1 MPANALA
8 IYCKRIGA
16 QLTYS
21 DDVSVSDIFQ
31 NINSYIADDYFKYK
45 VNSFVCTKI
54 SELPDVFIVEN
65 KADDFGVYE
74 RVVDGFCCISN
85 NPPKED
91 YSFLGKKIII
101 LRSYPKSLD
110 ALVIYNLIRKKVPKA
125 SMLFIPLVVFSLL
138 IPFYSNIF
146 NSRLVYSSSLTSVL
160 YITILFVFFVLLE
173 MFLRIAVYKSVERMN
188 VKNSVMLNNFIVYI
202 LSVTSDKTALSTSRT
217 IETSASLY
225 WKASSTAIVD
235 ISLLVAFFICMVF
248 MLGEYSFLLSLYYI
262 IFSFFCVYS
271 RFESYQKAIKKIGLV
286 GEKII
291 EHFSLHSNR
300 AQTLYSN
307 FDTLRHELFIRDNV
321 SEGLNGSLNLHNHQ
335 WAEILKLNSFIS
347 MAVMYIACYLSVS
360 DGNLPVSAI
369 IAVMIINSRLSSA
382 ITALVGN
389 VYNIRMNL
397 YQVKSGLLKLMDKN
411 ECRGGDKVYVSHI
424 DCLCLENITIE
435 PHGRATLSSYNAKF
449 YTGDV
454 VTVLG
459 SVGAGK
465 STLLRC
471 IVGKNELQ
479 HGVIRYNKINAYNID
494 ILTYQKE
501 VAFYDTSFRFF
512 HGSLR
517 FNFNLYGVYE
527 SDRILEIIHDC
538 CPKLNVDSAF
548 LDEMNADD
556 LFFSAGEKQKL
567 IISMILEKKPSL
579 IVLDEPTAFMQGN
592 EGLVFIRRLVERH
605 RGAIF
610 FIATHDS
617 MLKQIGNKSI
627 HIKQEMMPKKIFINT
642 PAVGA

>member
-173 MFLRIAVYKSVERMN
+173 MFFRIAVYKSVERMN

-248 MLGEYSFLLSLYYI
+248 MLGEYS
-262 IFSFFCVYS
+262 
-271 RFESYQKAIKKIGLV
+271 
-286 GEKII
+286 
-291 EHFSLHSNR
+291 
-300 AQTLYSN
+300 
-307 FDTLRHELFIRDNV
+307 
-321 SEGLNGSLNLHNHQ
+321 
-335 WAEILKLNSFIS
+335 
-347 MAVMYIACYLSVS
+347 
-360 DGNLPVSAI
+360 
-369 IAVMIINSRLSSA
+369 
-382 ITALVGN
+382 
-389 VYNIRMNL
+389 
-397 YQVKSGLLKLMDKN
+397 
-411 ECRGGDKVYVSHI
+411 
-424 DCLCLENITIE
+424 
-435 PHGRATLSSYNAKF
+435 
-449 YTGDV
+449 
-454 VTVLG
+454 
-459 SVGAGK
+459 
-465 STLLRC
+465 
-471 IVGKNELQ
+471 
-479 HGVIRYNKINAYNID
+479 
-494 ILTYQKE
+494 
-501 VAFYDTSFRFF
+501 
-512 HGSLR
+512 
-517 FNFNLYGVYE
+517 
-527 SDRILEIIHDC
+527 
-538 CPKLNVDSAF
+538 
-548 LDEMNADD
+548 
-556 LFFSAGEKQKL
+556 
-567 IISMILEKKPSL
+567 
-579 IVLDEPTAFMQGN
+579 
-592 EGLVFIRRLVERH
+592 
-605 RGAIF
+605 
-610 FIATHDS
+610 
-617 MLKQIGNKSI
+617 
-627 HIKQEMMPKKIFINT
+627 
-642 PAVGA
+642 